1 MEYRSKN
8 NGWRTFS
15 EHWGFLTVVVV
26 AVLTSQVLDFF
37 TRLSGEPWICFYSI
51 ALAIAS
57 FGVALIFYAKLPL
70 YRQRRFFTFG
80 SGSLPERRRSFY
92 RWGYG
97 CAVFAVVLLFCLFL
111 SRPWACG

>member
-1 MEYRSKN
+1 MEYLNKN

-15 EHWGFLTVVVV
+15 EHWGYLIILVFAV
-26 AVLTSQVLDFF
+26 AASQVLDFF
-37 TRLSGEPWICFYSI
+37 TRLGGEPWIWFYGI
-51 ALAIAS
+51 TLAIAS

-70 YRQRRFFTFG
+70 YRKRRFLTFG

-97 CAVFAVVLLFCLFL
+97 FAVFAVVLLFCLFL
-111 SRPWACG
+111 SRP